1 MYEFSVEQAANK
13 IHDHKSRHY
22 FSEVLNNYFNGNYRS
37 SAVMLWTVVI
47 CDLVYKLQYLKEIHN
62 DAKAIAILDEMLDFQ
77 IKNPANPNWEMNLI
91 KAIHTRTNLLEDH
104 ELDGLEAIQKH
115 RHLSP
120 HPVLNKTDI
129 LFTPSREMVLAD
141 IRLALDAV
149 LNKPPILTK
158 KVFDELVEDLQNVKD
173 LLVEHAQLKRY
184 LQSKYL
190 SNLNAEVS
198 CHIFKSLWRITFKTE
213 DKRCDDNREI
223 NKRALRILFES
234 NRDLFTEHLKKDSQY
249 FSQISNNAP
258 MRQAIFFLG
267 DYPHLFELLSEA
279 TREIIKVK
287 SESDIDLLTVS
298 YFLSKNISEHIQKL
312 ISRINTEYSHSLVG
326 SNIDQLRIKD
336 LRNHAKS
343 AGIEDRVN
351 NLLITIYINS
361 KNFDSSDELFSKCI
375 KPYVDSFSGEDV
387 QLLVNG
393 IGKNPQT
400 YWRSRANSDH
410 SLVVQRAK
418 EVIPGFDVTEY
429 EFLPKPTKPT

>member
-1 MYEFSVEQAANK
+1 
-13 IHDHKSRHY
+13 
-22 FSEVLNNYFNGNYRS
+22 
-37 SAVMLWTVVI
+37 
-47 CDLVYKLQYLKEIHN
+47 
-62 DAKAIAILDEMLDFQ
+62 
-77 IKNPANPNWEMNLI
+77 
-91 KAIHTRTNLLEDH
+91 
-104 ELDGLEAIQKH
+104 
-115 RHLSP
+115 
-120 HPVLNKTDI
+120 
-129 LFTPSREMVLAD
+129 
-141 IRLALDAV
+141 
-149 LNKPPILTK
+149 
-158 KVFDELVEDLQNVKD
+158 LVEDLQNVKD